1 MTEPFDN
8 TYYAYYHAQRSGGRD
23 RQRRN
28 LQQSRC
34 AEALPVMHEAP
45 VECSYEPCNC
55 SVVGPVEGGEAYCSP
70 FCSDASDQSLESD
83 FCSCG
88 HPPCDEP

>member
-1 MTEPFDN
+1 
-8 TYYAYYHAQRSGGRD
+8 
-23 RQRRN
+23 
-28 LQQSRC
+28 
-34 AEALPVMHEAP
+34 MHEAP